1 MTLHRKQRWCFS
13 IVLAGAIALLSTAMP
28 AGASAA
34 PDPVIA
40 AAGDISCDQ
49 AGTPAGSSCQQQATS
64 DLLVGAN
71 PAGVLTL
78 GDQQYED
85 GALSKFQGFYDP
97 AWGRVKPITHPAP
110 GNHEYGTKGATGY
123 FSYFGAAAG
132 TAGLGYYSYDIGAW
146 HLISLDSNS
155 PSSAQVAWLK
165 SDLAASSA
173 RCTLAYWHHPRFSS
187 GSTHGDNTSVA
198 PFWDALYA
206 AGADVVLNGH
216 EHNYERF
223 APQSPSGA
231 ADSARGIREFV
242 SGTGGRNHYPI
253 SSAKPN
259 SQVHNSDTFGV
270 LELSLHPSGYDW
282 QFRPAAGG
290 GFTDQGSGS
299 CH

>member
-1 MTLHRKQRWCFS
+1 
-13 IVLAGAIALLSTAMP
+13 
-28 AGASAA
+28 
-34 PDPVIA
+34 VIA
-40 AAGDISCDQ
+40 AAGDISCPSGCTSARQ
-49 AGTPAGSSCQQQATS
+49 TS
-64 DLLVGAN
+64 DLLVNRGLA
-71 PAGVLTL
+71 AVLTL
-78 GDQQYED
+78 GDNQYD
-85 GALSKFQGFYDP
+85 SGSLAAYNAYYDP
-97 AWGRVKPITHPAP
+97 TWGRVKSITRPAP
-110 GNHEYGTKGATGY
+110 GNHDPPGSGY
-123 FSYFGAAAG
+123 SSYWGRPA
-132 TAGLGYYSYDIGAW
+132 YYSYDIGAW

-187 GSTHGDNTSVA
+187 GSTHGDNSSVG

-223 APQSPSGA
+223 APQSPSGG
-231 ADSARGIREFV
+231 ADGARGIREFI